1 MKINKQN
8 ITIIGLA
15 VGLGLVLLFFGMDKF
30 TQATQQQLFE
40 SFQAGYEQGA
50 VDFVSTLFQQTEN
63 CNITPIYLNN
73 LTKSVVDVAC
83 VQRPQEQP

>member
-30 TQATQQQLFE
+30 TQATQQQRIE
-40 SFQAGYEQGA
+40 AFQAGYEQGA
-50 VDFVSTLFQQTEN
+50 VDFVSSLFQQTEN
-63 CNITPIYLNN
+63 CNITPIHLNN
-73 LTKSVVDVAC
+73 LTMSVVDVEC
-83 VQRPQEQP
+83 FRPAEEQP

>member
-40 SFQAGYEQGA
+40 AFQAGYEQGA
-50 VDFVSTLFQQTEN
+50 VDFVSSLFQQTEN
-63 CNITPIYLNN
+63 CKITPIHLNN
-73 LTKSVVDVAC
+73 LTMSVVDVAC